1 MTRIVLFFSLLVAVA
16 FGPGLDS
23 IAVGQDQPNV
33 YSTKRLKS
41 VTLGQH
47 MNQEEIKSL
56 KSCDAAVVK
65 QPLPFPVR
73 FLKGSTEVAF
83 QVVFDGKEPW
93 PTERFS
99 AKLDAPKDLGEVH
112 SSTCK
117 KFRIRSGEAW
127 VSEVVSTF
135 TRRPGEAFPSGSYKL
150 RLFAGDEKPEL
161 EVPFSVE

>member
-1 MTRIVLFFSLLVAVA
+1 MTRLVLLFNLLIAIA
-16 FGPGLDS
+16 FGPGLEY
-23 IAVGQDQPNV
+23 IAVGQGQPTL

-41 VTLGQH
+41 VTLGQR
-47 MNQEEIKSL
+47 MNLEEIKSL

-65 QPLPFPVR
+65 EPLPFPAR

-83 QVVFDGKEPW
+83 QVVFDDKEPW

-117 KFRIRSGEAW
+117 KFKIRSGEAW
-127 VSEVVSTF
+127 ASEVVSTF
-135 TRRPGEAFPSGSYKL
+135 TRRPGEAFPAGSYKL

-161 EVPFSVE
+161 EVPFSAE